1 MDRLSERLR
10 LFDAMRLFDRTAG
23 VLKVST
29 HLMPILLTVYRH
41 LHVRRIETI

>member
-1 MDRLSERLR
+1 MSQRLR
-10 LFDAMRLFDRTAG
+10 VFAAIRLFDRTAG

-29 HLMPILLTVYRH
+29 HLMPILLPVHKH

>member
-1 MDRLSERLR
+1 MDKMSERLR

-29 HLMPILLTVYRH
+29 HLMPILLPVHKYLR
-41 LHVRRIETI
+41 VRRIETI